1 MAFFLNRWIYNKK
14 EIIQLTIWFS
24 DEENGCTICIQ
35 RSLTFLRQLRKSNQ
49 WYFSPADVIYTF
61 LWVSISHKCQ
71 CLFPKRWPDLCYMTV
86 NYVMLLFNNERS
98 RGKLFFF
105 DSSVQ
110 QLTVV
115 SNNLTRFRVQ
125 LFSRRVLY
133 NFVFVQIY
141 VCCKYIEMQPIG
153 ARRYLRWGHYFWSL
167 SLKQYI
173 TWKLKDYSN
182 SRQQYYNNMAN
193 YVLQYYFIYIVV

>member
-1 MAFFLNRWIYNKK
+1 MAFSLNRWIYNKK
-14 EIIQLTIWFS
+14 VIIQLTIWFS

-98 RGKLFFF
+98 RGKLVFFIVLF
-105 DSSVQ
+105 NNWQLCLTILRGSEYSCSLEVSFTTLSS
-110 QLTVV
+110 
-115 SNNLTRFRVQ
+115 
-125 LFSRRVLY
+125 Y
-133 NFVFVQIY
+133 
-141 VCCKYIEMQPIG
+141 
-153 ARRYLRWGHYFWSL
+153 RYMFAASI
-167 SLKQYI
+167 LKC
-173 TWKLKDYSN
+173 N
-182 SRQQYYNNMAN
+182 P
-193 YVLQYYFIYIVV
+193 